1 MDATDQVGTKE
12 SAIAAH
18 FCCWLSVKEPEPYEK
33 KIDFKWH
40 SNAEACYVALNEAA
54 GGPTET
60 TNRPFFDPFL
70 HSAPLQ
76 PELFCP
82 AKPHPLWAH
91 PGDDTI
97 EQLSSFSMSPIR

>member
-33 KIDFKWH
+33 KIYFKWH

-70 HSAPLQ
+70 HSAP
-76 PELFCP
+76 P
-82 AKPHPLWAH
+82 AA
-91 PGDDTI
+91 GAV
-97 EQLSSFSMSPIR
+97 LSGETASTLGTSRWWHNRTTVVF